1 MTYTG
6 GFSSDND
13 FAEPSYP
20 TAFGVTFTPTI
31 QGVLV
36 GVVGVGLAAY
46 LGSLLI
52 GPAFGKFQETGTR
65 VVSKELSLEQKA
77 ETARRVNEIVANVNQ
92 AKAENSEVRGL
103 FSSQESLDTL
113 LLDLNQ
119 LIVGTNAQLLKFTP
133 EYGLSGVVQDSS
145 VGEVLNN
152 KLKRQV
158 TSVAFEGNFAQTLTV
173 MQAIDRLQTVLVVR
187 DLSVELPG
195 SNGPQSDKPN
205 NLVKSTFKLYAY
217 VPLTPEEAAAAAA
230 AAAAA
235 KPAEGAP
242 AAPPPA
248 GAAPQ

>member
-6 GFSSDND
+6 GFSSDSD

-20 TAFGVTFTPTI
+20 TAFGVTFTPVI

-36 GVVGVGLAAY
+36 ALAGVGLAAY
-46 LGSLLI
+46 LGNLLI
-52 GPAFGKFQETGTR
+52 GPTFGEFQETGKR
-65 VVSKELSLEQKA
+65 VVSKELALEQKA
-77 ETARRVNEIVANVNQ
+77 ETARMVNEIVANVNQ

-103 FSSQESLDTL
+103 FSSQEALDTL

-133 EYGLSGVVQDSS
+133 EYGLSGTVQDSS
-145 VGEVLNN
+145 VGAILNN

-158 TSVAFEGNFAQTLTV
+158 TSVAFEGNFNQTLTV
-173 MQAIDRLQTVLVVR
+173 MRAIDKLQTVLVIR

-195 SNGPQSDKPN
+195 SAGPESGKPN
-205 NLVKSTFKLYAY
+205 NLVRSTFKLYAY

-230 AAAAA
+230 AAAQA
-235 KPAEGAP
+235 KPAEGAE
-242 AAPPPA
+242 APPPA
-248 GAAPQ
+248 GATPQ